1 MPSFLFYL
9 VESIILVI
17 SVSTDAFAAG
27 LAYGASKIKIPN
39 SSSAVIS
46 FICSGMLLVSMLA
59 GGIVNNFIP
68 PEITRNLCFFILF
81 AMGLAKLF
89 DNCIKS
95 YIRKHSRIYL
105 NFATSDLKF
114 VLTVYADVECADSD
128 NSKVLSI
135 KEAAA
140 LAAALSL
147 DSLAVGMGAAISGIE
162 FILPVIISLIF
173 TFTAV
178 KTGCKPGKRLPH
190 LLPFDVSNI
199 SAILLIIL
207 AITRLL

>member
-1 MPSFLFYL
+1 MPSILFYFL
-9 VESIILVI
+9 ESIVLVI

-39 SSSAVIS
+39 SSLAVIS
-46 FICSGMLLVSMLA
+46 FICSGMLLASMLA
-59 GGIVNNFIP
+59 GEIINNLIP
-68 PEITRNLCFFILF
+68 QELTRSLCFFILF
-81 AMGLAKLF
+81 SIGLTKLF
-89 DNCIKS
+89 DSCIKS
-95 YIRKHSRIYL
+95 YIRKHNRIYL
-105 NFATSDLKF
+105 NFAAHDLKF
-114 VLTVYADVECADSD
+114 VLTVYADVESADSD
-128 NSKVLSI
+128 NSKFLSA

-140 LAAALSL
+140 LAVALSL
-147 DSLAVGMGAAISGIE
+147 DSLAVGIGAAISGVE
-162 FILPVIISLIF
+162 YILPAIISLIL

-178 KTGCKPGKRLPH
+178 KSGCKLGKHLPN